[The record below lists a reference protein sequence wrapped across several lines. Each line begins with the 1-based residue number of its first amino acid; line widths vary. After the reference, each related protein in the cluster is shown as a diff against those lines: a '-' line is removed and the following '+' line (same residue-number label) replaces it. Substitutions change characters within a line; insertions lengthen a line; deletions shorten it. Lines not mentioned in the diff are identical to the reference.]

1 MKWVTIKFSM
11 KCFLHVLIVYA
22 WKLSSVQ
29 IQTPNLI
36 LGNSYYYSSNALVK
50 AIEETSSD

>member
-1 MKWVTIKFSM
+1 M